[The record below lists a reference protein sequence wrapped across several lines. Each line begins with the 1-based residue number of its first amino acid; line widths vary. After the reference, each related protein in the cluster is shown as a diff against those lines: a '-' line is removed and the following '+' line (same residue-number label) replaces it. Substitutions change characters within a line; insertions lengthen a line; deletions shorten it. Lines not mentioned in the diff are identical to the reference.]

1 MKFAIAVHG
10 TRGDVEPAAAV
21 ALELR
26 SRGHEVSMAVPPNLV
41 TFAKSVGL
49 STVEAYGRDS
59 QQQLE
64 SDLFRNWYNFRNP
77 ITVLKKARAYVTD
90 GWMEMNETLA
100 KLATGADLI
109 LTGTTYQ
116 EVAANVAEAYRTPF
130 AALHYFP
137 CRANNHILPVKLPMS
152 VTRLIWSAVEWMHWR
167 LLKPA
172 YDGQRRHLG
181 LPKTNV
187 RAVRWLIEQG
197 ALEIQ
202 AYDKALF
209 PGLEQQW
216 GGRRPL
222 VGAMTLELVTNTD
235 AAVEAWIKVGR
246 PPIFFGLGS
255 MSIDN
260 PANAVAMIIKACSE
274 LGERALICSGVLALE
289 GVTPTADV
297 MFVPD
302 ANHSEVFPRCRAI
315 IHHGGSGTAAACI
328 RSGVPALVLWVGA
341 DQPVWGA
348 RVKHLSV
355 GASQRFST
363 TTLKTLLAALR
374 TVLGPEC
381 AARAKALAGLM
392 TLPHESVTMT
402 ADILEA
408 RARATSIKSV
418 GVAFSPITEA
428 QA

>member
-1 MKFAIAVHG
+1 
-10 TRGDVEPAAAV
+10 
-21 ALELR
+21 
-26 SRGHEVSMAVPPNLV
+26 
-41 TFAKSVGL
+41 
-49 STVEAYGRDS
+49 
-59 QQQLE
+59 
-64 SDLFRNWYNFRNP
+64 
-77 ITVLKKARAYVTD
+77 
-90 GWMEMNETLA
+90 
-100 KLATGADLI
+100 
-109 LTGTTYQ
+109 
-116 EVAANVAEAYRTPF
+116 
-130 AALHYFP
+130 
-137 CRANNHILPVKLPMS
+137 
-152 VTRLIWSAVEWMHWR
+152 
-167 LLKPA
+167 
-172 YDGQRRHLG
+172 
-181 LPKTNV
+181 
-187 RAVRWLIEQG
+187 
-197 ALEIQ
+197 
-202 AYDKALF
+202 
-209 PGLEQQW
+209 
-216 GGRRPL
+216 
-222 VGAMTLELVTNTD
+222 
-235 AAVEAWIKVGR
+235 
-246 PPIFFGLGS
+246 

-289 GVTPTADV
+289 GVTPTADI

-355 GASQRFST
+355 GASHRFST

-408 RARATSIKSV
+408 RARAQKATSIKSV